1 MDIDFDKIE
10 LMDGSKHT
18 EQVKRTI
25 SINLLGN
32 LFSIGFLVFHRPRIL
47 TYGAPWRDRKTMVLT
62 EKQHLINAC
71 DYSEFNA
78 LIKVMRLQGFRIPY
92 SA

>member
-1 MDIDFDKIE
+1 
-10 LMDGSKHT
+10 
-18 EQVKRTI
+18 
-25 SINLLGN
+25 
-32 LFSIGFLVFHRPRIL
+32 
-47 TYGAPWRDRKTMVLT
+47 MVLT
-62 EKQHLINAC
+62 EKQQLINAC

>member
-1 MDIDFDKIE
+1 MSPNDVWITLTNSFVDDFQKDGNQIEIEQLLCKTKYVSIRFTRKVWNYTCMDIDFDKIE

-32 LFSIGFLVFHRPRIL
+32 LSLLDF
-47 TYGAPWRDRKTMVLT
+47 
-62 EKQHLINAC
+62 
-71 DYSEFNA
+71 
-78 LIKVMRLQGFRIPY
+78 
-92 SA
+92 